1 MDNREG
7 MTEDTIYGLFQ
18 KSAVQ
23 KSDTIA
29 FNYFD
34 QTWKKLTYL
43 EVLVNTK
50 GIASHLLKTGIK
62 KGDRIAIYAENKPEW
77 CEAYL
82 AITLAGGTA
91 VPIDAQLGPHE
102 IRTLLADSESK
113 ILFFSTQTEPNVQ
126 KALEVTGTP
135 SSKDITLIKID
146 SPDFQTIC
154 GTEDIQDYPQVHAED
169 VASLIYTS
177 GTTGIPKGVQL
188 THRNFCYDAGAV
200 IAAKIVTPSDHLIS
214 VLPLHHTY
222 PFICF
227 LISIF
232 LGITTTFT
240 PSLKGPELVQTIRE
254 KGITILIGVPQLLEL
269 IRNGIFNKIR
279 QLPGFLS
286 KTLLSFIKICRY
298 LRPKTGINLGK
309 VVFQSVHKSLGKQ
322 LRFFASGGAKL
333 NADVMKDLEALGFT
347 VVEGYGL
354 TETAPVVTF
363 NPLEKRKP
371 GSVGKA
377 LPSVDVKIVDP
388 EKDKVLGPME
398 EGEIALKGPMVMPG
412 YFKNEHETQKVLK
425 EGWFF
430 SGDIGYL
437 DSDGYVFITG
447 RLKEVIVLSSG
458 KNIYPEEV
466 EKRYLTIPYIKDL
479 CVMGMGDQD
488 SVDALHAVIVPDFEY
503 AKKAQVGNLLEDL
516 KGEIND
522 VSVQL
527 PPYMRIKKYTVYPD
541 PLPRTPLG
549 KLRRFM
555 IDDLLAAKDKE
566 LRTRTEDKNLIGDET
581 AQKVVACIRPLLK
594 EKIPIQAKDNLELD
608 LGLDSLARIELVVS
622 LETAFS
628 VKLSETFVSE
638 IQTVEELIMKIKE
651 HGDTKAE
658 HFETS
663 STWMDML
670 HKDPDPH
677 DIKKVGLRHNFFEL
691 ALFTIILG
699 FVKLMFKLC
708 FRLKVEGIENLPE
721 KKPYIITP
729 NHASYIDGFAV
740 AAALPMSIFKHVYS
754 IGLQKYFR
762 GPIKYFAKIA
772 HIIPIDR
779 ETYLHKAIQMS
790 FYVLKNGKSLL
801 IFPEGTRSFDGEI
814 MEFKKGVG
822 ILALEFNVPL
832 IPTYIKGSFDVLAR
846 GTVRPRFNEIKIIL
860 GQPIYPSDLD
870 FTKKPEDVD
879 DYQFFVNEVR
889 ERVKALKES
898 Q

>member
-1 MDNREG
+1 MDNRTG
-7 MTEDTIYGLFQ
+7 MVEDTIYGLFQ
-18 KSAVQ
+18 KSAAQ
-23 KSDTIA
+23 KSDAIA

-50 GIASHLLKTGIK
+50 GIASHLLKTGTK

-82 AITLAGGTA
+82 AIALAGGIA

-113 ILFFSTQTEPNVQ
+113 VLFYSTQTEPNVQ
-126 KALEVTGTP
+126 KALEISGPT

-154 GTEDIQDYPQVHAED
+154 GTEDIKNYPQVHAED

-188 THRNFCYDAGAV
+188 THRNFCSDAGAV
-200 IAAKIVTPSDHLIS
+200 ITAKIVTPSDHLIS

-227 LISIF
+227 LLSIF

-240 PSLKGPELVQTIRE
+240 PSLKGPEIIQTIRE
-254 KGITILIGVPQLLEL
+254 KGITILVGVPQLLEL

-279 QLPGFLS
+279 QLPGFLQ
-286 KTLLSFIKICRY
+286 KILLSVITVCRY

-309 VVFQSVHKSLGKQ
+309 VVFKSVHKSLGKQ
-322 LRFFASGGAKL
+322 VRFFASGGAKL
-333 NADVMKDLEALGFT
+333 NPDVMKDLEALGFT
-347 VVEGYGL
+347 VIEGYGL

-363 NPLEKRKP
+363 NPLAKRKP
-371 GSVGKA
+371 GSAGKA
-377 LPSVDVKIVDP
+377 LPSVDLKIVDP
-388 EKDKVLGPME
+388 EKDTVLGPME
-398 EGEIALKGPMVMPG
+398 EGEIAIKGPMVMTG
-412 YFKNEHETQKVLK
+412 YYKNKRETQKVLK

-466 EKRYLTIPYIKDL
+466 EKRYLTIPYIKEL
-479 CVMGMGDQD
+479 CVMGMGDQG
-488 SVDALHAVIVPDFEY
+488 SVDSLHAVIVPDFEY
-503 AKKAQVGNLLEDL
+503 ARKVQVGNLLEDL
-516 KGEIND
+516 KGEINN
-522 VSVQL
+522 VSAQL
-527 PPYMRIKKYTVYPD
+527 PPYMRIKKYTIYPD

-555 IDDLLAAKDKE
+555 IDDLLAAKDE
-566 LRTRTEDKNLIGDET
+566 EIRTRTEDKDLIKDKT
-581 AQKVVACIRPLLK
+581 AQKVVACLMPLLK

-608 LGLDSLARIELVVS
+608 LGLDSLARVELVVS

-628 VKLSETFVSE
+628 VKLPETFASE

-651 HGDTKAE
+651 HGDTKAD
-658 HFETS
+658 HFETT

-670 HKDPDPH
+670 HKAPDLH
-677 DIKKVGLRHNFFEL
+677 DIKKVGLRHSFFEL
-691 ALFTIILG
+691 ALFTILLG
-699 FVKLMFKLC
+699 FVKLIFNLC
-708 FRLKVEGIENLPE
+708 FRLKVEGIENIPG

-740 AAALPMSIFKHVYS
+740 AAALPVSIFKHVYS

-762 GPIKYFAKIA
+762 GPLKYFAKLS
-772 HIIPIDR
+772 HVIPIDR

-790 FYVLKNGKSLL
+790 FYVLKKGKSLL
-801 IFPEGTRSFDGEI
+801 IFPEGSRSFDGEI

-822 ILALEFNVPL
+822 ILALEFNLPL

-846 GTVRPRFNEIKIIL
+846 GTARPRFKEVRIIF
-860 GQPIYPSDLD
+860 GKPIYPSGLD
-870 FTKKPEDVD
+870 FTKKPEGVD

-889 ERVKALKES
+889 ERVSALKDP